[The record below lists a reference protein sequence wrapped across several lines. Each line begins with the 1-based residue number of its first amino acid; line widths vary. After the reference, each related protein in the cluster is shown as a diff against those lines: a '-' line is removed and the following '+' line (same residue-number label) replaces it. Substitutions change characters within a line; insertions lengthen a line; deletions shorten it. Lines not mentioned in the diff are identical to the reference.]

1 MKAPDLTNVDAAGL
15 REWKGPVETLKAAA
29 AQAHLPFAVVDLAK
43 ARDKAALIG
52 ELDRQLDL
60 PEHFGHN
67 WDALADVLEDR
78 DWLGKHG
85 RAIVLSHAA
94 AWRRDHPNEAGTLE
108 EILSEASAFWKERN
122 VPFWVFVA

>member
-1 MKAPDLTNVDAAGL
+1 MKPPDLSNVDAAGV
-15 REWKGPVETLKAAA
+15 REWKGPVEPLRAAA
-29 AQAHLPFAVVDLAK
+29 AQAALPFAIVDLTK

-52 ELDRQLDL
+52 ELDRQLKL
-60 PEHFGHN
+60 PDHFGQN

-85 RAIVLSHAA
+85 RAIVLSHAS
-94 AWRRDHPNEAGTLE
+94 AWRREHPNEAGTLE
-108 EILSEASAFWKERN
+108 DILAEAAAFWKERN

>member
-1 MKAPDLTNVDAAGL
+1 MKPPDLANVEAAGV
-15 REWKGPVETLKAAA
+15 REWKGSVDMLKAAA

-52 ELDRQLDL
+52 ELDRQLGL

-85 RAIVLSHAA
+85 RAIVLSHTA
-94 AWRRDHPNEAGTLE
+94 AWRREHPNEAGTLE
-108 EILSEASAFWKERN
+108 DILAEASAFWKERN